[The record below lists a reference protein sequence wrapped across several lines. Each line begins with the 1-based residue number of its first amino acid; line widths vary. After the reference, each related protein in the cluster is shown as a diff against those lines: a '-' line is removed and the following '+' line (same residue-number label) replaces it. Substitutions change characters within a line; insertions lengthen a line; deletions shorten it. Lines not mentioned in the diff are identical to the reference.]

1 MVTIFYLCSVFALF
15 SLHLF
20 MYGCNLY
27 MWKAT
32 RINHNFIFE
41 FSPSTALKHRDAFLI
56 CTVFMTAVVGAMVLH
71 LLLRA
76 AGFFPGNVD
85 AIPGILLLVS
95 LSMKFVL
102 CRFMLQITISNF
114 YHEADTYELLVV
126 FSVFHSS
133 AHLSVGYFLSPNS
146 FLLHSRYS

>member
-1 MVTIFYLCSVFALF
+1 
-15 SLHLF
+15 
-20 MYGCNLY
+20 

-41 FSPSTALKHRDAFLI
+41 FSPSTALKHRDAFLM
-56 CTVFMTAVVGAMVLH
+56 CTVFMTAVVGAMVVH

-95 LSMKFVL
+95 LKNKTKLKMERKKYYLFNKETNATGYYFI
-102 CRFMLQITISNF
+102 RSNF
-114 YHEADTYELLVV
+114 YHWTDT
-126 FSVFHSS
+126 
-133 AHLSVGYFLSPNS
+133 
-146 FLLHSRYS
+146 

>member
-1 MVTIFYLCSVFALF
+1 MILLCSVFALL

-41 FSPSTALKHRDAFLI
+41 FSPSTALKHRDAFLM
-56 CTVFMTAVVGAMVLH
+56 CTVFMTAVVGSMVVH

-95 LSMKFVL
+95 LKNKNGTKKYYYL
-102 CRFMLQITISNF
+102 IKRRT
-114 YHEADTYELLVV
+114 LLVLIQE
-126 FSVFHSS
+126 FRTS
-133 AHLSVGYFLSPNS
+133 L
-146 FLLHSRYS
+146 